1 MAAGR
6 HGVTGVVGAFL
17 LTQAGPLHA
26 QSGCVAPDGSNE
38 AMLMA
43 LKSVPIAF
51 SPARAPERLRGGT
64 IEVGLEGLTIPKASD
79 DELAPTVC
87 GTDDGLANTNQLVIA
102 GRPRVRVG
110 LGRGFAVEAGW
121 IPPITVNGVQANLLG
136 GSLGWTSS
144 EGPVIFEVR
153 AHGSFGTVKGS
164 FTCTEAET
172 QDPSNRCFGATVSHD
187 TFHPAVYGA
196 DITVGASL
204 AGGKARPYLGGGYNR
219 LTPKFDV
226 NYTTSSGSLDDSR
239 VESTL
244 NRATLFGG
252 IGVELTKSVTLT
264 GQLYASL
271 KDAAS
276 VSFTLRAIL

>member
-1 MAAGR
+1 MLGAILLAG
-6 HGVTGVVGAFL
+6 
-17 LTQAGPLHA
+17 AGPLRA

-51 SPARAPERLRGGT
+51 SPARAPGRLGGGKFELG
-64 IEVGLEGLTIPKASD
+64 IEGLTVPKASS
-79 DELAPTVC
+79 DELAPTAC
-87 GTDDGLANTNQLVIA
+87 SADDGLANTNQLVIA
-102 GRPRVRVG
+102 GRPRARVG
-110 LGRGFAVEAGW
+110 LGKGFAVEAGW
-121 IPPITVNGVQANLLG
+121 IPPLTVNGVQANLLG

-144 EGPVIFEVR
+144 EGPVIVEVR

-172 QDPSNRCFGATVSHD
+172 QDPSNQCFGATVSHD
-187 TFHPAVYGA
+187 TFRPAVYGA

-204 AGGKARPYLGGGYNR
+204 ANGKARPYLGGGYNR

-226 NYTTSSGSLDDSR
+226 NYTTASGSLDDSR

-252 IGVELTKSVTLT
+252 IGVELSRSVSVT

-276 VSFTLRAIL
+276 VSFTLRAVL